1 MRVNVHSVARRAARA
16 LTPNARYAHFAP
28 SLMLA
33 GVLLAPAL
41 SAQSVAP
48 RVTSPKEFF
57 GFNIGDDWKLANYD
71 QFQNYWKKIDAES
84 DRMVVQEIGK
94 TAEGRPQLMAIIT
107 SPENFKKL
115 DRYKEIARRLAL
127 AEGLSEEDAKA
138 LAREGKA
145 VVWFDGGLH
154 ATEVLGAHQ
163 LIETTY
169 QLISRNDPET
179 TRFLNDLIIL
189 AVHANP
195 DGMQLVSNWY
205 MKDADTLKRNMQIPR
220 LYQKYIG
227 HDNNRD
233 FYILNQPESVNIARI
248 QYHEWFPHIVYNHH
262 QTGPAGTVMF
272 APPFRDP
279 FNYNFDP
286 LIPIGIDM
294 VGAAMHERFLRENK
308 PGITSRTGSS
318 YSTWWNGGLR
328 TTVYFHNMIGLLT
341 ETIGNPTP
349 MEIPLITRNQLP
361 RGDLPY
367 PVAPQKWHFR
377 QSVDYSV
384 TANYAV
390 FDIAS
395 KRKEDFLYNIYKM
408 GKNSIE
414 RGNRDTWTVTPTEID
429 SLDAR
434 IARERQSAN
443 ASRQT
448 PGTQGGAQGAINPFG
463 GAAPSKYFAEY
474 LRDPAKRDARGYIL
488 PSNQPDFL
496 TATKF
501 ITALRKVNVTVHR
514 ATAPFTVAGKN
525 YPAGSWVVKTAQP
538 FRPHVLDMFEPQDH
552 PNDFA
557 YPGGP
562 PKPPYDNAGYTLAY
576 QMGVQFDRIL
586 DGFECPCEVIKDLG
600 TPPAGTVASA
610 NGAAGF
616 LVSHATNDAF
626 VAVNRALKAGNDVFW
641 LRTPMTANGK
651 SYPAGSFYIA
661 SKSGTPQM
669 LQTLAKEKGLSFEGT
684 SARPGG
690 DAMKLQPKRIALWDQ
705 YGGSMPSG
713 HNRWLFEQFE
723 FPFTVV
729 YPQTLDEG
737 NLSSKYDVIVFQ
749 GGAIPALNPQPQ
761 GGFGGGGG
769 GRGGNVDP
777 ATLPAEFRG
786 WTGRITADKT
796 IPQLKKFLE
805 DGGTII
811 TIGSSTN
818 LAYHLGLPLMDKL
831 VEKTA
836 SGQERELPREKFYVP
851 GSVMEVKVDNSLPVA
866 AGLPEK
872 VNVFFD
878 ENPVFTL
885 GADAATKGVK
895 AVAWYDSPHTL
906 RSGWAWGQQ
915 YLDKGVAVAEATVG
929 KGKLY
934 LFGPE
939 ITFRG
944 QPHGTFKFLFNGIYA
959 DQKTDRVVQ

>member
-1 MRVNVHSVARRAARA
+1 MRVNVHVVARRAARA
-16 LTPNARYAHFAP
+16 LTPIAIGAALLP
-28 SLMLA
+28 SVLA
-33 GVLLAPAL
+33 
-41 SAQSVAP
+41 AQAVAP
-48 RVTSPKEFF
+48 RVTAPKQFF

-71 QFQNYWKKIDAES
+71 QFQEYWKKIDAES

-94 TAEGRPQLMAIIT
+94 TAEGRPQLMAVIT
-107 SPENFKKL
+107 SPENFRRL
-115 DRYKEIARRLAL
+115 DRYKDIVRRLAL
-127 AEGLSEEDAKA
+127 GEATEEEARA

-163 LIETTY
+163 LIETSY
-169 QLISRNDPET
+169 QLVSRNDPET
-179 TRFLNDLIIL
+179 QRFLNDLIIL

-233 FYILNQPESVNIARI
+233 FYILNQPESQNIARI
-248 QYHEWFPHIVYNHH
+248 QYFEWFPQIVYNHH

-286 LIPIGIDM
+286 LVPIGIDM

-361 RGDLPY
+361 RADLPY

-377 QSVDYSV
+377 QSIDYSV

-395 KRKEDFLYNIYKM
+395 KRKEDFLFNAWRM
-408 GKNSIE
+408 AKNSID
-414 RGNRDTWTVTPTEID
+414 RGSRDSWTFTPTELD

-434 IARERQSAN
+434 IARDRGQAAGGRQVA
-443 ASRQT
+443 
-448 PGTQGGAQGAINPFG
+448 GTQGGAGGAINPFG

-474 LRDPAKRDARGYIL
+474 LRDPAKRDARGYII
-488 PSNQPDFL
+488 PANQPDFL

-501 ITALRKVNVTVHR
+501 INALRKVNVTVHR
-514 ATAPFTVAGKN
+514 ATAPFSVSGKN
-525 YPAGSWVVKTAQP
+525 YPAGSWVVKGAQP
-538 FRPHVLDMFEPQDH
+538 FRPHVMDMFEPQDH

-562 PKPPYDNAGYTLAY
+562 PKPPYDNAGYTLAF

-586 DGFECPCEVIKDLG
+586 EGFDCPCEVIKDLG
-600 TPPAGTVASA
+600 TPPAGTVAGA
-610 NGAAGF
+610 NAAGY
-616 LVSHATNDAF
+616 LVSHQLNDAF
-626 VAVNRALKAGNDVFW
+626 IAVNRALKAGNDVYW
-641 LRTPMTANGK
+641 LKTPMTANGK
-651 SYPAGSFYIA
+651 SYPAGTFYIA
-661 SKSGTPQM
+661 AKSGTAQM
-669 LQTLAKEKGLSFEGT
+669 LQTLAREKGISFDGT
-684 SARPGG
+684 SAKPGA
-690 DAMKLQPKRIALWDQ
+690 DATKLQPKRIALWDQ

-723 FPFTVV
+723 FPYTVV
-729 YPQTLDEG
+729 YPQTLDQG
-737 NLSSKYDVIVFQ
+737 NLASKFDVIVFQ
-749 GGAIPALNPQPQ
+749 GGAIPAVNPQQ
-761 GGFGGGGG
+761 GGGGFGRGF
-769 GRGGNVDP
+769 GREVDP
-777 ATLPAEFRG
+777 NTLPAEFRG
-786 WTGRITADKT
+786 WTGRVTADKT

-818 LAYHLGLPLMDKL
+818 LAYHLGLPIKDHL

-836 SGQERELPREKFYVP
+836 SGEERELPREKFYVP
-851 GSVMEVKVDNSLPVA
+851 GSVMQVEVDNTLPA
-866 AGLPEK
+866 AQGLPKE
-872 VNVFFD
+872 VDVFFD
-878 ENPVFTL
+878 ESPVFTL
-885 GADAATKGVK
+885 GPDAAAKGVK
-895 AVAWYDSPHTL
+895 PIAWFDSPHSL

-915 YLDKGVAVAEATVG
+915 YLDKGVAIAEAQVG

-939 ITFRG
+939 VTFRS
-944 QPHGTFKFLFNGIYA
+944 QPRGTFKFLFNGIYA
-959 DQKTDRVVQ
+959 DRKDERVVQ

>member
-1 MRVNVHSVARRAARA
+1 MRVNVHAVARRAARA
-16 LTPNARYAHFAP
+16 LTPIAVGAALLP
-28 SLMLA
+28 SILA
-33 GVLLAPAL
+33 AQPA
-41 SAQSVAP
+41 AP
-48 RVTSPKEFF
+48 RVTPPKQFF

-71 QFQNYWKKIDAES
+71 QFQEYWKKIDAES

-115 DRYKEIARRLAL
+115 DRYKEIAGRLAR
-127 AEGLSEEDAKA
+127 AEGLTEEDAKA

-179 TRFLNDLIIL
+179 MRFLNDLIIL

-205 MKDADTLKRNMQIPR
+205 MKDADTLKRSMNIPR

-248 QYHEWFPHIVYNHH
+248 QYFEWFPQIVYNHH

-286 LIPIGIDM
+286 LIPIGVDM

-308 PGITSRTGSS
+308 PGITSRTGAN

-349 MEIPLITRNQLP
+349 MEIPLIVRNQLP

-367 PVAPQKWHFR
+367 PIAPQKWHFR

-395 KRKEDFLYNIYKM
+395 KRREDMLYNIYKM

-414 RGNRDTWTVTPTEID
+414 RGSRDSWTVTPTEID

-434 IARERQSAN
+434 AQRERRS
-443 ASRQT
+443 
-448 PGTQGGAQGAINPFG
+448 AQGAGGGGGGGGFG
-463 GAAPSKYFAEY
+463 ANAAPARLFTEY

-488 PSNQPDFL
+488 SANQPDFL

-514 ATAPFTVAGKN
+514 ATAQFSVAGKS
-525 YPAGSWVVKTAQP
+525 YPAGSWVVKTAQA

-562 PKPPYDNAGYTLAY
+562 PKAPYDNAGYTLAY
-576 QMGVQFDRIL
+576 QMGVQFDRVL
-586 DGFECPCEVIKDLG
+586 EGFECPCEPIKDLG
-600 TPPAGTVASA
+600 AVPTGLVASA
-610 NGAAGF
+610 SGTASGY
-616 LVSHATNDAF
+616 LLSHATNDAF

-641 LRTPMTANGK
+641 LKSPMTANGK
-651 SYPAGSFYIA
+651 TYAAGSFYIA

-669 LQTLAKEKGLSFEGT
+669 LQTLAREKGLSFDGT
-684 SARPGG
+684 TARPGA
-690 DAMKLQPKRIALWDQ
+690 DAMKVQPKRIALWDQ

-713 HNRWLFEQFE
+713 HNRWIFEQFE
-723 FPFTVV
+723 FPYTVV
-729 YPQTLDEG
+729 YPQNLDEP

-749 GGAIPALNPQPQ
+749 GGAIPALNPPQ
-761 GGFGGGGG
+761 GGGGFGGG
-769 GRGGNVDP
+769 RGGVVDP

-786 WTGRITADKT
+786 WTGRVTADKT
-796 IPQLKKFLE
+796 IPNLKKFME
-805 DGGTII
+805 DGGTVI

-818 LAYHLGLPLMDKL
+818 LAYHLGLPVLDKL
-831 VEKTA
+831 VE
-836 SGQERELPREKFYVP
+836 GGRELPREKFYVP
-851 GSVMEVKVDNSLPVA
+851 GSVMEVKVDNSTAVA

-872 VNVFFD
+872 VDVLFD
-878 ENPVFTL
+878 ESPVFAL
-885 GADAATKGVK
+885 GADAAAKGVK
-895 AVAWYDSPHTL
+895 AIAWYDSPNTL
-906 RSGWAWGQQ
+906 RSGWAWGQS
-915 YLDKGVAVAEATVG
+915 YLDKGVAMAEATVG

-959 DQKTDRVVQ
+959 DQKSDRVVQ

>member
-1 MRVNVHSVARRAARA
+1 MRVNVHAVARRAARA
-16 LTPNARYAHFAP
+16 LTPNTRPARWAP

-41 SAQSVAP
+41 PAQSVAP

-57 GFNIGDDWKLANYD
+57 GFSIGDDWKLANYD

-127 AEGLSEEDAKA
+127 NEGLSEDDAKA

-169 QLISRNDPET
+169 QLISRNDTET
-179 TRFLNDLIIL
+179 LRFLNDLIIL

-434 IARERQSAN
+434 IARERQNAN

-525 YPAGSWVVKTAQP
+525 YPAGSWVVKSAQP

-586 DGFECPCEVIKDLG
+586 EGFDCPCEVIKDLG
-600 TPPAGTVASA
+600 TAPPGTVAA
-610 NGAAGF
+610 NANAAGF
-616 LVSHATNDAF
+616 LLSHATNDAF

-641 LRTPMTANGK
+641 LKSPITANGK
-651 SYPAGSFYIA
+651 SYPAGTFYIA
-661 SKSGTPQM
+661 SKSGTSQM
-669 LQTLAKEKGLSFEGT
+669 LQTIAREKGVSFEGT
-684 SARPGG
+684 TARPGA

-723 FPFTVV
+723 FPYQVV
-729 YPQTLDEG
+729 YPQTLDAG

-749 GGAIPALNPQPQ
+749 GGAIPSVNPQQQQ
-761 GGFGGGGG
+761 GGFGG

-777 ATLPAEFRG
+777 ATLPAEFRA

-818 LAYHLGLPLMDKL
+818 LAYHLGLPVRDKL
-831 VEKTA
+831 VEKTPN
-836 SGQERELPREKFYVP
+836 GEERELPREKFYVP
-851 GSVMEVKVDNSLPVA
+851 GSVMEVAVDNTLPVA
-866 AGLPEK
+866 AGLPSK
-872 VNVFFD
+872 LDVFFD
-878 ENPVFTL
+878 ESPVFTL
-885 GADAATKGVK
+885 GGDAAAK
-895 AVAWYDSPHTL
+895 
-906 RSGWAWGQQ
+906 
-915 YLDKGVAVAEATVG
+915 
-929 KGKLY
+929 
-934 LFGPE
+934 
-939 ITFRG
+939 
-944 QPHGTFKFLFNGIYA
+944 
-959 DQKTDRVVQ
+959 